1 MFKVGDT
8 VVHPDYGAGVVT
20 EIKEIAFLGNEK
32 KRYYLL
38 ELLSQPE
45 TTVMVAVKNEKKIGL
60 RSPIAQ
66 SKLKQ
71 IWRILRAGPRTLPS
85 DHNKRYTLLKEKLH
99 DGDILEIAKVLRDLA
114 WRQENRQNLTIRGKR
129 LYEESL
135 ELLAS
140 EVAGAQGSE
149 FDTAEAQIADR
160 LAASIAGAVP

>member
-8 VVHPDYGAGVVT
+8 VVHPGYGAGVVT
-20 EIKEIAFLGNEK
+20 DVKEMAFLGNER
-32 KRYYLL
+32 KRYYSI

-45 TTVMVAVKNEKKIGL
+45 TTVMIAVRNEEKIGL
-60 RSPIAQ
+60 RSPISQ
-66 SKLKQ
+66 SKLKRL
-71 IWRILRAGPRTLPS
+71 WRILRAGPRTLPS
-85 DHNKRYTLLKEKLH
+85 DHNKRYALLKEKLH

-114 WRQENRQNLTIRGKR
+114 WRRENRRSLTTRGKR

-149 FDTAEAQIADR
+149 FDIAEAQIADR